1 MDRKQECSKRRKDK
15 LIKEQTDEIEEKKKT
30 FIILRYETI
39 YDNRL
44 NWAEKTLF
52 SLMESLDNEKGCYA
66 NYSFFVNV
74 MQMGMRNIK
83 NIIAKLKSFDLIKE
97 ISFNGRVKTFKT
109 YPQNLLYL
117 PIQNTQNRG
126 EQNCTSKVQDNS
138 PQRCSKL
145 HTDSIV
151 NSISDSTYLFYNTK
165 KDISVFSDSPE
176 GSSDK
181 NTMLVSS
188 DELDSSNNLI
198 LDHQPKIIDGVS
210 EDNQIIPK
218 SLTRS
223 RSSND
228 KGKNLPIK
236 IDLPDHESIK
246 DTIIPIS
253 SISLDSSSKNEKDS
267 MNKDSIIPSK
277 QPIPDDEKSK
287 KKHTNKHLM
296 CSAPPPKNRLFNE
309 NNNLGTVKNKYISIW
324 NNLGICKHRA
334 GTKNYDKLCLF
345 FKRLEKGTFDQNVD
359 LYDFY
364 DDFKVDGSLGKKKW
378 LEREIIQIIK
388 RLPELFI
395 EGNYPLNKKS
405 VPKNL
410 SSLLYN
416 PITKNSWFLYVA
428 FHKNLAIEEKEIDM
442 DKLPFHK
449 QVWDMIISIL
459 DKQPTTT
466 KDKKVLVRNIQTIL
480 DYHQNKID
488 WVKADDVNLMYMKI
502 GDKKDYRPFIKTYI
516 KFLEDRYNDFPI
528 TVNMLGVKSNNWSE
542 FKQFFYE
549 EYHFHL

>member
-1 MDRKQECSKRRKDK
+1 MK
-15 LIKEQTDEIEEKKKT
+15 
-30 FIILRYETI
+30 
-39 YDNRL
+39 
-44 NWAEKTLF
+44 
-52 SLMESLDNEKGCYA
+52 
-66 NYSFFVNV
+66 
-74 MQMGMRNIK
+74 
-83 NIIAKLKSFDLIKE
+83 
-97 ISFNGRVKTFKT
+97 
-109 YPQNLLYL
+109 
-117 PIQNTQNRG
+117 
-126 EQNCTSKVQDNS
+126 
-138 PQRCSKL
+138 
-145 HTDSIV
+145 
-151 NSISDSTYLFYNTK
+151 YLF
-165 KDISVFSDSPE
+165 
-176 GSSDK
+176 
-181 NTMLVSS
+181 
-188 DELDSSNNLI
+188 
-198 LDHQPKIIDGVS
+198 
-210 EDNQIIPK
+210 PK
-218 SLTRS
+218 S
-223 RSSND
+223 N
-228 KGKNLPIK
+228 G
-236 IDLPDHESIK
+236 E
-246 DTIIPIS
+246 
-253 SISLDSSSKNEKDS
+253 
-267 MNKDSIIPSK
+267 
-277 QPIPDDEKSK
+277 
-287 KKHTNKHLM
+287 
-296 CSAPPPKNRLFNE
+296 
-309 NNNLGTVKNKYISIW
+309 VKNKYIAIW
-324 NNLGICKHRA
+324 NDLGICRHKA

-488 WVKADDVNLMYMKI
+488 WVKADDINLMYMKI

>member
-165 KDISVFSDSPE
+165 KDISVLSDEPS

-181 NTMLVSS
+181 T
-188 DELDSSNNLI
+188 
-198 LDHQPKIIDGVS
+198 
-210 EDNQIIPK
+210 
-218 SLTRS
+218 
-223 RSSND
+223 
-228 KGKNLPIK
+228 
-236 IDLPDHESIK
+236 
-246 DTIIPIS
+246 
-253 SISLDSSSKNEKDS
+253 
-267 MNKDSIIPSK
+267 
-277 QPIPDDEKSK
+277 
-287 KKHTNKHLM
+287 
-296 CSAPPPKNRLFNE
+296 
-309 NNNLGTVKNKYISIW
+309 
-324 NNLGICKHRA
+324 
-334 GTKNYDKLCLF
+334 LCLF
-345 FKRLEKGTFDQNVD
+345 
-359 LYDFY
+359 
-364 DDFKVDGSLGKKKW
+364 
-378 LEREIIQIIK
+378 
-388 RLPELFI
+388 
-395 EGNYPLNKKS
+395 
-405 VPKNL
+405 
-410 SSLLYN
+410 LLMN
-416 PITKNSWFLYVA
+416 
-428 FHKNLAIEEKEIDM
+428 
-442 DKLPFHK
+442 
-449 QVWDMIISIL
+449 
-459 DKQPTTT
+459 
-466 KDKKVLVRNIQTIL
+466 
-480 DYHQNKID
+480 
-488 WVKADDVNLMYMKI
+488 
-502 GDKKDYRPFIKTYI
+502 
-516 KFLEDRYNDFPI
+516 
-528 TVNMLGVKSNNWSE
+528 
-542 FKQFFYE
+542 
-549 EYHFHL
+549 